1 GAAGA
6 SAPDLVRARAPAHPL
21 SRARGSAG
29 SRRAGGAHAGP
40 AASGLRLNFPFTRCA
55 FRRTCSHAHRSMW
68 ARRVGTTAPHPR
80 RATGAR
86 RRRTTARRTRGGCPA
101 DRAVSARWRGP
112 SERGGRR
119 ARPPSLVRQAAR
131 TAVGTHGQPVREHDG
146 SSPRQFVAWAA
157 IRRRAWRSAPPGRP
171 SHLRTTVRC
180 RPGFAAA
187 GSAVRR
193 VASPSCRR
201 SERALRPM
209 PATPGDP
216 PRNEMT
222 VSTTEPLAP
231 AAASSSPDA
240 PPVDPAGAT
249 PAGRTPAPRGGPQAL
264 ALRLHFYAGV
274 FVAPF
279 ILVAAVTGALYA
291 IAPTLE
297 QIVSRDLLTVEA
309 AGTPRPLSE
318 QVDAAT
324 AVRPDL
330 PLVAVSPA
338 PGETDT

>member
-1 GAAGA
+1 
-6 SAPDLVRARAPAHPL
+6 
-21 SRARGSAG
+21 
-29 SRRAGGAHAGP
+29 
-40 AASGLRLNFPFTRCA
+40 
-55 FRRTCSHAHRSMW
+55 
-68 ARRVGTTAPHPR
+68 
-80 RATGAR
+80 
-86 RRRTTARRTRGGCPA
+86 
-101 DRAVSARWRGP
+101 
-112 SERGGRR
+112 
-119 ARPPSLVRQAAR
+119 VRQAAG

-338 PGETDT
+338 PGETDTTRVLFADATLGESERRAVFVNPYTAEPV